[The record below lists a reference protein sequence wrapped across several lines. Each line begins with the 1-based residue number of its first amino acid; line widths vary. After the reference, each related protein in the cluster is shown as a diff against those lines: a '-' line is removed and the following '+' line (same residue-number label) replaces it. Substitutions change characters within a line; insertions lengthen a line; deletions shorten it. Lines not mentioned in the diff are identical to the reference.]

1 MHKSYYIYITI
12 KFHQIFTFFRP
23 FLLHSY
29 NTYYVR
35 VGGNADGYID
45 TTFTVGSTDPENPYA
60 NSTRLLGDV
69 DGNNV
74 LTGLDASTTL
84 SASAGLTTLTG
95 ENLQAADCD
104 DNAVVTGL
112 DASQILAGSAGL
124 STTVDFTKT
133 IATKQNY
140 VAE

>member
-1 MHKSYYIYITI
+1 MHKSHYIYITI

-45 TTFTVGSTDPENPYA
+45 TTFTVGEDLDNPYA
-60 NSTRLLGDV
+60 NSTRKLGDI

-74 LTGLDASTTL
+74 LTGADASAIL
-84 SASAGLTTLTG
+84 ACSAGLSTLTG
-95 ENLQAADCD
+95 EALQAADCD
-104 DNAVVTGL
+104 DNSFVTGA
-112 DASQILAGSAGL
+112 DASSALAGSAGL
-124 STTVDFTKT
+124 TTSVDFDAT